1 MCICVGEE
9 LMKPM
14 GSITMHYPFLEEE
27 SRDILVQ
34 VMANA
39 WNYRD
44 FVLQLAELVYLEKQ
58 SYPIAYVAV
67 RHAANDDLE
76 YVDKIV
82 NEYADFAILKP
93 WHLAHRLSSTPAF
106 EPYLEIG
113 GTQNQEYDELFSK
126 STRTAR
132 ETQPPDWMLLEMI
145 LLEAWVSQ
153 SPSPERTQLLE
164 YAEKLTGTNFDLKRY
179 SSYILELQAWD
190 SFQVGHLDAAI
201 ILQSSACDIAK
212 KNDDQV
218 QLARVLSMLGNLVK
232 NRDLAESMRLLA
244 LSDDICERLDLRSA
258 RALNFRQMG
267 LVSKAR
273 GEYDDAIKY
282 YLESIRLLESLN
294 RSLYVVPQNL
304 AFTYNFL
311 GDSDEALEWATL
323 SLETTKHAAT
333 RIHAVFRMSE
343 ALSLLG
349 RLDEA
354 AKYLDQGRD
363 LALKSGSERSMFQL
377 YTAEGFLDRA
387 LGNPAAAMQ
396 NWERA
401 LMIARDIG
409 VRNFQNYALLQLART
424 ELNEVDFSSF
434 NHNDISGLWLFKL
447 EQDALEHDLPG
458 MLVEAYILKARVF
471 LKMARTDEALK
482 ILNEALKASEK
493 PGLAMLR
500 ARVLNEIELTES
512 YTSS

>member
-1 MCICVGEE
+1 
-9 LMKPM
+9 
-14 GSITMHYPFLEEE
+14 
-27 SRDILVQ
+27 
-34 VMANA
+34 
-39 WNYRD
+39 
-44 FVLQLAELVYLEKQ
+44 
-58 SYPIAYVAV
+58 
-67 RHAANDDLE
+67 
-76 YVDKIV
+76 
-82 NEYADFAILKP
+82 
-93 WHLAHRLSSTPAF
+93 
-106 EPYLEIG
+106 
-113 GTQNQEYDELFSK
+113 
-126 STRTAR
+126 
-132 ETQPPDWMLLEMI
+132 
-145 LLEAWVSQ
+145 
-153 SPSPERTQLLE
+153 
-164 YAEKLTGTNFDLKRY
+164 
-179 SSYILELQAWD
+179 
-190 SFQVGHLDAAI
+190 
-201 ILQSSACDIAK
+201 
-212 KNDDQV
+212 
-218 QLARVLSMLGNLVK
+218 
-232 NRDLAESMRLLA
+232 
-244 LSDDICERLDLRSA
+244 
-258 RALNFRQMG
+258 
-267 LVSKAR
+267 
-273 GEYDDAIKY
+273 
-282 YLESIRLLESLN
+282 
-294 RSLYVVPQNL
+294 
-304 AFTYNFL
+304 
-311 GDSDEALEWATL
+311 
-323 SLETTKHAAT
+323 
-333 RIHAVFRMSE
+333 MSE